1 MIVEVIIKYWV
12 QWVCALV
19 AAGVVFFARR
29 YVKLERKALE
39 DKWKEREQK
48 AKNEVMEKITKDH
61 EEEVAQLKDE
71 DRKIRADIES
81 LYLSLENLNTGILSL
96 QGMQF
101 RDTCEW
107 LLSPDHYIT
116 VQEYEQFEED
126 YVAYKGLG
134 GNHRGDALH
143 KSVIEKFNKQL

>member
-61 EEEVAQLKDE
+61 EEEEAQLKDE

-81 LYLSLENLNTGILSL
+81 LYLSLEKLNTGILSL
-96 QGMQF
+96 QG
-101 RDTCEW
+101 
-107 LLSPDHYIT
+107 
-116 VQEYEQFEED
+116 
-126 YVAYKGLG
+126 K
-134 GNHRGDALH
+134 
-143 KSVIEKFNKQL
+143 